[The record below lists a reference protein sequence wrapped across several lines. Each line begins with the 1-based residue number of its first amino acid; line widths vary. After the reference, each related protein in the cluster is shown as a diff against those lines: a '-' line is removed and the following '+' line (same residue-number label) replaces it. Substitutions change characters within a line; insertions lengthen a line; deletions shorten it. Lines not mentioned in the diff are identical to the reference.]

1 MSPADISSA
10 ERLREELR
18 ALDEAAYIALAGVQT
33 PTLDACLRALS
44 RSADKSLLWLGIAG
58 TMLAFGG
65 PGVRRAALCGIA
77 SIGIASSTVNIVAKQ
92 AFHRRRPDREGVGVP
107 LSRHVSM
114 PSSTSF
120 PSGHSASAFAFAE
133 GVATSEPTMGAALR
147 VLATA
152 VAYSRV
158 HTGVHFPGDVLAG
171 VLIGM
176 TAGKVGAFAVTH
188 VIPDHQHD

>member
-1 MSPADISSA
+1 MNPADISSA
-10 ERLREELR
+10 EKLREELR
-18 ALDEAAYIALAGVQT
+18 ALDEAAYTAVAGVQT
-33 PTLDACLRALS
+33 PALDAWLRALS
-44 RSADKSLLWLGIAG
+44 RSADKSVLWLAIAG

-65 PGVRRAALCGIA
+65 PKARRAAFSGIA

-92 AFHRRRPDREGVGVP
+92 AFHRRRPDRAGIGVP
-107 LSRHVSM
+107 LTRHVSM

-133 GVATSEPTMGAALR
+133 GVATSEPVLGAALR
-147 VLATA
+147 VLAAA

-188 VIPDHQHD
+188 VLADHGHD